1 MSRDRR
7 RVLSYEERVLWTTV
21 TKSMTPL
28 RDASTAAQDLA
39 AESADAQPLSK
50 PPGPK
55 LPGTLPKKRKT
66 QTVSKSTAT
75 APPYTPP
82 RQTPPPS
89 GNGQGL
95 GPGLAPLTR
104 RMKRSVARG
113 KDTIDARLDLHGL
126 TQHEAHDTLLR
137 FLRSASARD
146 ARLVL
151 VITGKGKLS
160 GKRDVGGDRERG
172 VLRRQVPQWLSLPEF
187 RAYVVGFEDAAIA
200 HGGEGA
206 LYVRVRRG

>member
-1 MSRDRR
+1 
-7 RVLSYEERVLWTTV
+7 
-21 TKSMTPL
+21 
-28 RDASTAAQDLA
+28 
-39 AESADAQPLSK
+39 
-50 PPGPK
+50 
-55 LPGTLPKKRKT
+55 
-66 QTVSKSTAT
+66 
-75 APPYTPP
+75 
-82 RQTPPPS
+82 
-89 GNGQGL
+89 
-95 GPGLAPLTR
+95 
-104 RMKRSVARG
+104 MKRSVARG

>member
-28 RDASTAAQDLA
+28 RDAPTVAQDAGVDTSDA
-39 AESADAQPLSK
+39 APLRK
-50 PPGPK
+50 PPGPM
-55 LPGTLPKKRKT
+55 PRKT
-66 QTVSKSTAT
+66 KPQTSPQSKAKA
-75 APPYTPP
+75 APY
-82 RQTPPPS
+82 PPPQS
-89 GNGQGL
+89 PPAGVT
-95 GPGLAPLTR
+95 PLSR

-113 KDTIDARLDLHGL
+113 KEQIDARLDLHGL

-151 VITGKGKLS
+151 VITGKGK
-160 GKRDVGGDRERG
+160 RIDGDGERERG
-172 VLRRQVPQWLSLPEF
+172 VLRRQVPQWLALPEF
-187 RAYVVGFEDAAIA
+187 RAFVLGFEDAAIA

-206 LYVRVRRG
+206 LYVRVRRSRNLG